1 MPFGFNDWINDRKV
15 GRCKKLDTVITSK
28 CSSSLRE
35 IERYIEVFIFNLL
48 DSFRMIKLEK
58 FTITFIDENN
68 GTEYIL

>member
-15 GRCKKLDTVITSK
+15 GRCKKLETVITSK

-35 IERYIEVFIFNLL
+35 IERYIEVCIFNLL
-48 DSFRMIKLEK
+48 DSLLEQ

-68 GTEYIL
+68 CTEYIL